1 MSAFVIF
8 LLILLGFIIG
18 GLFVSW
24 VFKDDDD
31 TTVRSWKKDDY
42 EEEYYEQLDENTR
55 LLRRNVELRNQISK
69 YKEEERK
76 RLKNGKY
83 LLSRDETCRLMSD
96 NVNHPNHYT
105 QGDIETIDYI
115 KDKLTDE
122 EFRGFVKGNVL
133 KYVSREGLKNGD
145 EDLKKSDWYLNK
157 LIEWI
162 KEQPSRKS

>member
-1 MSAFVIF
+1 MNAFVTF

-31 TTVRSWKKDDY
+31 TTVRS
-42 EEEYYEQLDENTR
+42 EEYYEQLDENTR

-76 RLKNGKY
+76 RLKNGEY

-157 LIEWI
+157 LIEVL
-162 KEQPSRKS
+162 EQ

>member
-31 TTVRSWKKDDY
+31 TTVRSWEKDDY
-42 EEEYYEQLDENTR
+42 EEEYYEQLDENTK
-55 LLRRNVELRNQISK
+55 LLWENIDLRNQISK

-83 LLSRDETCRLMSD
+83 LLSRDESYRLMSD
-96 NVNHPNHYT
+96 NVNHPNHY

-122 EFRGFVKGNVL
+122 EFRGFIKGNVL

-145 EDLKKSDWYLNK
+145 EDLKKANWYLEV
-157 LIEWI
+157 LE
-162 KEQPSRKS
+162 

>member
-18 GLFVSW
+18 GLFTSW
-24 VFKDDDD
+24 EFKDDDD
-31 TTVRSWKKDDY
+31 TTVRSWEKWNEDGY
-42 EEEYYEQLDENTR
+42 REEYYEQLDENTR
-55 LLRRNVELRNQISK
+55 LLRRNVELRNQISEYREAEFK
-69 YKEEERK
+69 NMRK
-76 RLKNGKY
+76 LKNGEY

-157 LIEWI
+157 LIEVLE
-162 KEQPSRKS
+162 K

>member
-1 MSAFVIF
+1 MNAFVTF

-31 TTVRSWKKDDY
+31 TTVRS
-42 EEEYYEQLDENTR
+42 EEYYEQLDENTR

-76 RLKNGKY
+76 RLKNGEY

-96 NVNHPNHYT
+96 NVNHPNHY

-115 KDKLTDE
+115 KDKLTTE
-122 EFRGFVKGNVL
+122 EFRGFVKGNIL
-133 KYVSREGLKNGD
+133 KYISRERLKNGD
-145 EDLKKSDWYLNK
+145 EDIKKARWYLNK
-157 LIEWI
+157 LIEVL
-162 KEQPSRKS
+162 E

>member
-1 MSAFVIF
+1 MSAFDVF

-18 GLFVSW
+18 GLFTSW

-31 TTVRSWKKDDY
+31 TTVRSWEKWNEDRY
-42 EEEYYEQLDENTR
+42 REEYYEQLDENTR
-55 LLRRNVELRNQISK
+55 LLRRNVELRNQILEYRK
-69 YKEEERK
+69 GNEETTNQMRK
-76 RLKNGKY
+76 RFGL
-83 LLSRDETCRLMSD
+83 EPVFSD

-105 QGDIETIDYI
+105 QGNIETIDYI

-145 EDLKKSDWYLNK
+145 EDLKKSKWYLEE
-157 LIEWI
+157 LIEML
-162 KEQPSRKS
+162 E

>member
-1 MSAFVIF
+1 MSAFFIF
-8 LLILLGFIIG
+8 LLIFLGFIIG
-18 GLFVSW
+18 GFFVFW
-24 VFKDDDD
+24 LFKDDDD
-31 TTVRSWKKDDY
+31 TTVRSWEKWNEDGY
-42 EEEYYEQLDENTR
+42 REEYYEQLDENTR

-76 RLKNGKY
+76 RLKNGEY

-145 EDLKKSDWYLNK
+145 EDLKKANWYLEV
-157 LIEWI
+157 LE
-162 KEQPSRKS
+162 

>member
-1 MSAFVIF
+1 MSAFDVV
-8 LLILLGFIIG
+8 LLILSGFIVG
-18 GLFVSW
+18 GIFVFW
-24 VFKDDDD
+24 LLKDDDD
-31 TTVRSWKKDDY
+31 TTVGSWEKWNEDRY
-42 EEEYYEQLDENTR
+42 REEYYEQLDENTR

-76 RLKNGKY
+76 RLKNGEY

-96 NVNHPNHYT
+96 NVNHPNHY

-145 EDLKKSDWYLNK
+145 EDLKKSNWYLNK
-157 LIEWI
+157 LIEVL
-162 KEQPSRKS
+162 E

>member
-55 LLRRNVELRNQISK
+55 LLRRNVELRNQISEYREAEFK
-69 YKEEERK
+69 NMRK
-76 RLKNGKY
+76 LKNGEY

-96 NVNHPNHYT
+96 NVNHPNHY

-115 KDKLTDE
+115 KDKLTTE
-122 EFRGFVKGNVL
+122 EFRGFVKGNIL
-133 KYVSREGLKNGD
+133 KYVSRESLKNGD

-157 LIEWI
+157 LIEVL
-162 KEQPSRKS
+162 E

>member
-18 GLFVSW
+18 GLFTSW
-24 VFKDDDD
+24 EFKDDDD
-31 TTVRSWKKDDY
+31 TTVRS
-42 EEEYYEQLDENTR
+42 EEYYEQLDENTR
-55 LLRRNVELRNQISK
+55 LLRRNVELRNQISEYREAEFK
-69 YKEEERK
+69 NMRK
-76 RLKNGKY
+76 LKNGEY

-145 EDLKKSDWYLNK
+145 EDLKKSNWYLNK
-157 LIEWI
+157 LIEVLE
-162 KEQPSRKS
+162 K